1 MTSLQEQE
9 TALATDHSSHDLNAV
24 ITEDLPAFFEEAD
37 RQPHR
42 VIILRA
48 KAAPSASELRRYCL
62 ALGGIRQF
70 NGAGEVRT
78 VKNDPSI
85 PDSTAM
91 SLSALA
97 LHTDGAFL
105 AQPPAWFMLSFS
117 SADGNGGGVSTFV
130 PIARILAAAP
140 DWALQALFTADYR
153 FVRTYDGDL
162 TDSHVGPVLYQ
173 VGGTPRIR
181 WRSDDIW
188 RPPVVD
194 AYGTNAE
201 DAVNWLHDHLS
212 QTQPLTHAA
221 ATGQTLLVP
230 NTVMLHG
237 RTCLSPGSAREVLR
251 AWVA

>member
-1 MTSLQEQE
+1 
-9 TALATDHSSHDLNAV
+9 LAKHDGGHDLNAV
-24 ITEDLPAFFEEAD
+24 ITEDVPAFFEAAE
-37 RQPHR
+37 RQPRR
-42 VIILRA
+42 VIILQART
-48 KAAPSASELRRYCL
+48 APSACELRRYCL

-70 NGAGEVRT
+70 DGAGEVRT
-78 VKNDPSI
+78 VKNNPSI

-97 LHTDGAFL
+97 PHTDGAFL
-105 AQPPAWFMLSFS
+105 THPPTRFMLSFS
-117 SADGNGGGVSTFV
+117 CADSRGGGVSTFM
-130 PIARILAAAP
+130 PISHILAAAP
-140 DWALQALFTADYR
+140 DWALEALFTADYR

-173 VGGTPRIR
+173 VDGAPRIR

-194 AYGTNAE
+194 AHGTKAE
-201 DAVNWLHDHLS
+201 EAVNWLHDYLS
-212 QTQPLTHAA
+212 QTQPLSYAA
-221 ATGQTLLVP
+221 ETGQTLLVP

-237 RTCLSPGSAREVLR
+237 RTALSPGSDREVLR

>member
-1 MTSLQEQE
+1 M
-9 TALATDHSSHDLNAV
+9 ATDHDGHDPTFRSSLDPV
-24 ITEDLPAFFEEAD
+24 ITEDLPAFLEEAE
-37 RQPHR
+37 RQPRR
-42 VIILRA
+42 VVILHA
-48 KAAPSASELRRYCL
+48 KAAPSTSELRRYCL

-70 NGAGEVRT
+70 DAAGEVRT
-78 VKNDPSI
+78 VRNDPSI

-105 AQPPAWFMLSFS
+105 PQPPARFMLSFS
-117 SADGNGGGVSTFV
+117 SADGSGGGVSIFMPV
-130 PIARILAAAP
+130 ARILAAAP
-140 DWALQALFTADYR
+140 DWALEALFAADYR

-162 TDSHVGPVLYQ
+162 TDSHVGPVLYRT
-173 VGGTPRIR
+173 GGAPRIR

-194 AYGTNAE
+194 AHGTKAE
-201 DAVNWLHDHLS
+201 DAVNWLHDYLS
-212 QTQPLTHAA
+212 QARPLSYAA
-221 ATGQTLLVP
+221 ETGETPLVP

-237 RTCLSPGSAREVLR
+237 RTSLSHGSAREVLR